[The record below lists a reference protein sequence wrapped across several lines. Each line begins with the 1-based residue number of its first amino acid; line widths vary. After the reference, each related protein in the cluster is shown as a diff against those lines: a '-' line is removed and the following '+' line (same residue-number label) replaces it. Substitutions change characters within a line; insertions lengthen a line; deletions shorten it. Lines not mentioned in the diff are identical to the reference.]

1 MPRRQNNPGPFSQ
14 DALFKG
20 PSVLSLSLHA
30 PCENI
35 PTHPKSVLPPKW
47 WLVPLITMIRKLSSR
62 PAWNTVS
69 SGQSGLQSYK
79 NLSQKNWDSLK
90 EVVYLSSCSC
100 TQGKSCQQLCVH
112 RLTKQISSEEA
123 SITGAK
129 DSTAGETCAFWLSE

>member
-1 MPRRQNNPGPFSQ
+1 MPRQSNPGPFSQ
-14 DALFKG
+14 GVLFKG
-20 PSVLSLSLHA
+20 PSALSFSLHA
-30 PCENI
+30 PRENI

-62 PAWNTVS
+62 PAWTTVN

-79 NLSQKNWDSLK
+79 NLSQKKSGQPESCL
-90 EVVYLSSCSC
+90 YLSSCSC